1 MFKGTEMIGFFLST
15 YLREGNKQGA
25 FAESHVR
32 YLYRLPRTRWIF
44 HSNCVWAQKS
54 LKAPVKLETSESVF
68 FCRLIP
74 ISLWLGSLL
83 AVTQGGALCQ
93 LGND

>member
-1 MFKGTEMIGFFLST
+1 MLNGTESEGVFSPVRS
-15 YLREGNKQGA
+15 RECHKQGA
-25 FAESHVR
+25 FPESRVRHVYGR
-32 YLYRLPRTRWIF
+32 PFNRCVF
-44 HSNCVWAQKS
+44 HSKYVGERKVLKGCIKS
-54 LKAPVKLETSESVF
+54 NAPSLLF

-83 AVTQGGALCQ
+83 AVARGGTLCQ